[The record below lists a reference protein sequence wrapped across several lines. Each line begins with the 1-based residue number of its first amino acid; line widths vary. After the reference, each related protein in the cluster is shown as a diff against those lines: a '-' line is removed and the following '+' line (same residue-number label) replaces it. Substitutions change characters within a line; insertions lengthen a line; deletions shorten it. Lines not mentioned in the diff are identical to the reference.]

1 MKHLNIGVMNNSA
14 FINKCSI
21 AIASV
26 GAIALGA
33 NFAAPVQAQQTVIT
47 GFSTGG
53 GDMDGMEVIVRFL
66 DGTFEKEIWGTD
78 ITIPNAGGASGT
90 DWDLT
95 FSGSTTFGTP
105 WTFNANNPLLSL
117 SINGI
122 PGNTAF
128 DDGSFPSTPGS
139 SGGWSFE
146 VISGEAPDDW
156 EYSIPIDIS
165 EGDIW
170 GTLSMNWID
179 GFTGTMQ
186 FIADTDNGSV
196 SNPIAPA
203 QAAPAQVAPAVP
215 IAIQRVAASV
225 PAQVAPAR
233 VAPAQVAASAPAKVP
248 EPGTAIAL
256 LGFAALGIGSIR
268 RGKQDQSS

>member
-1 MKHLNIGVMNNSA
+1 MNNSA
-14 FINKCSI
+14 LCKKFSI

-33 NFAAPVQAQQTVIT
+33 SFAAPVQAQTVIT

-53 GDMDGMEVIVRFL
+53 DDMDGMEVIVEFL
-66 DGTFEKEIWGTD
+66 DGTFQEAIWGT
-78 ITIPNAGGASGT
+78 TGLNAGGAFGT

-105 WTFNANNPLLSL
+105 WTFNANNPLEVASL
-117 SINGI
+117 TINGI

-128 DDGSFPSTPGS
+128 DDGNWPSTPGS

-146 VISGEAPDDW
+146 TTSGEAPDAW
-156 EYSIPIDIS
+156 QYSIPIDIS
-165 EGDIW
+165 TGDIW
-170 GTLSMNWID
+170 GNLSMNWLD

-186 FIADTDNGSV
+186 FIADTDNGSA
-196 SNPIAPA
+196 SNPITPA
-203 QAAPAQVAPAVP
+203 H
-215 IAIQRVAASV
+215 
-225 PAQVAPAR
+225 
-233 VAPAQVAASAPAKVP
+233 VP

-256 LGFAALGIGSIR
+256 LGVAALGFASTRRRKQGQSI
-268 RGKQDQSS
+268 